1 MEERHAATVV
11 GVPVSALRWGLI
23 IFVGASVLGFL
34 ATFLLSEDWAQDIAS
49 LQRFNPVWFLPA
61 AGLSILSWLGGGLRI
76 KALVGPHDS
85 RVSFFKCVQISVA
98 STAMSYLTPSS
109 TGSGPATIYGLMR
122 QGMSFGRATA
132 ANAVSFLTNVI
143 FLSLAGLVAWALGAG
158 GKVAYIRLPV
168 AGLSA
173 AALFKWSA
181 WLFGASVAVIVVMA
195 LLPDVARGVI
205 RRMMGREHPR
215 MERVLFHF
223 DELHAGIA
231 AYWRS
236 GKNLFLLAVLSGSLH
251 FGARFVLGYVVLKG
265 FVIEAPFVEVVLLHI
280 MLQYLLFFMPTPSGA
295 GIGELLTAA
304 VMAPFLTPGL
314 VIPYTVVWRIFLNY
328 GTVAVGGSLLMG
340 WVGADGAR

>member
-205 RRMMGREHPR
+205 RRMMGPEHPR

-223 DELHAGIA
+223 GELHAGIA

>member
-1 MEERHAATVV
+1 VEERRAATVV
-11 GVPVSALRWGLI
+11 GIPVSALRWGLI
-23 IFVGASVLGFL
+23 IFVGASVLGFV
-34 ATFLLSEDWAQDIAS
+34 AAFSFSQDWAEDIAS

-61 AGLSILSWLGGGLRI
+61 AGLTILSWLGGGLRI
-76 KALVGPHDS
+76 KALVGPHES
-85 RVSFFKCVQISVA
+85 RVSYLRCVQISIA

-109 TGSGPATIYGLMR
+109 SGAGPATIYGLMR

-132 ANAVSFLTNVI
+132 ANAVSFLANVI

-181 WLFGASVAVIVVMA
+181 WAFGATVAVTVFMA
-195 LLPDVARGVI
+195 VLPGVARVVI
-205 RRMMGREHPR
+205 RRLVGPENPR
-215 MERVLFHF
+215 VERILFHF
-223 DELHAGIA
+223 EELHAGIA

-236 GKNLFLLAVLSGSLH
+236 GKNLFLLAVLSGLLH
-251 FGARFVLGYVVLKG
+251 FGARFALGYVVLKG
-265 FVIEAPFVEVVLLHI
+265 FVTEAPFMEVVLLHI

-328 GTVAVGGSLLMG
+328 GTVAVGGTLLMG
-340 WVGADGAR
+340 WLGADGAR

>member
-34 ATFLLSEDWAQDIAS
+34 ATFLLSEDWAQDIVS